1 MGCECESFKWVIVN
15 RFLLI
20 HDDWTFTSMD
30 TKICSPTN
38 KFWGKAL
45 FLHLSVI
52 LFTGEW
58 GLCMMSLP
66 VWLAGDSVQ
75 GGSLYKEVSVRRGSL
90 SRGVSVR
97 ETPHTVKSGRYA
109 SCWNSCTLEV

>member
-38 KFWGKAL
+38 KFWGKVL

-75 GGSLYKEVSVRRGSL
+75 GGVSVQRDL
-90 SRGVSVR
+90 CLEGVSVQGGLCQGDSPCSKER
-97 ETPHTVKSGRYA
+97 AVRIL
-109 SCWNSCTLEV
+109 LEFLYT